1 MAQKKILI
9 IEDDLILL
17 NLLKDK
23 LTKAGYNITS
33 AENGK
38 LGLKMAQV
46 DRPDLILL
54 DLILPE
60 MDGMTILEKIR
71 ADSSISSMPIIIISN
86 SGQPFEIEK
95 AEKMGIEDYLVKT
108 EFDPGEV
115 LKKVDKFFKK
125 TRNGKVENYFEADD
139 AIKPEENK
147 NEKIIDSN
155 PEQTS
160 VLIIEDDRFLRELIS
175 QKLEKERIKT
185 ILAITA
191 EEALALLKKE
201 RPHLILLDLILPG
214 MSGFEF
220 LEKLR
225 TDPNLS
231 DIPVIVLSNLGEK
244 KDKETAMN
252 LGAKSFLVRAMNSPN
267 EIVEEVKR
275 VLEKSYL

>member
-1 MAQKKILI
+1 MTLKKILI

-60 MDGMTILEKIR
+60 MDGMTVLEKIR
-71 ADSSISSMPIIIISN
+71 ADSSISSMPVIIISN
-86 SGQPFEIEK
+86 SGQPFDIEK
-95 AEKMGIEDYLVKT
+95 SEKLRIEDYLVKT

-115 LKKVDKFFKK
+115 LEKVDKFFKK

-191 EEALALLKKE
+191 EEAFVAMKKE
-201 RPHLILLDLILPG
+201 KPSLILLDIILPG

-225 TDPNLS
+225 LDRGLS
-231 DIPVIVLSNLGEK
+231 DIPVVVLSNLGEE
-244 KDKETAMN
+244 KDKETAKKF
-252 LGAKSFLVRAMNSPN
+252 GVKSFLVKAMHAPN
-267 EIVEEVKR
+267 EIVEEIKK
-275 VLEKSYL
+275 VLQNSYL